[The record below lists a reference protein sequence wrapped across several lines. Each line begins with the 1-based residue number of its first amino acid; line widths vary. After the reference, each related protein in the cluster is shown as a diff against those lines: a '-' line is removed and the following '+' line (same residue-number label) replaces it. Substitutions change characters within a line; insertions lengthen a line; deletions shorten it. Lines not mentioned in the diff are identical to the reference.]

1 MNTLST
7 PWPLA
12 SRTRH
17 MAPSAVREILKVT
30 QQPGV
35 LSLAGGLPAPE
46 AFPLQALA
54 QASER
59 VWATQG
65 AQAMQYATSEG
76 LPALREWIARRL
88 TRPGWE
94 VLPEQVLIT
103 TGSQQ
108 GLDLLGR
115 VLLEPGEPLLLEQP
129 TFLGALQSFAPYRP
143 QWQAWPLV
151 ADGPD
156 ATEGVGPDPQALRH
170 GQRAAYLVPSYQN
183 PTGACLSL
191 AQRQALVDRAATQ
204 GVPLI
209 EDDPYGELWY
219 DAPTPAPLAALA
231 PEQVVHLGSF
241 SKVLAPG
248 LRLGYLVCPRSQMD
262 TLGARLLQAKQ
273 GADLHSCGFSQRL
286 VMQLMNDGFDMS
298 AHLSQV
304 RDRYRSQRDAM
315 ATSLLKHMPQG
326 WHWRVPSGGMFF
338 WLQGPAGVDT
348 MAWLP
353 QAVQA
358 GVAFVPG
365 GAFEVPDA
373 NGQPVHAST
382 MRLSFVTLSPEQI
395 DLAVQRLATT
405 LSAGRGDTLERCL

>member
-1 MNTLST
+1 MSHAIQ

-12 SRTRH
+12 SRTDH
-17 MAPSAVREILKVT
+17 MVPSAVREILKVT

-35 LSLAGGLPAPE
+35 LSLAGGLPSPE

-59 VWATQG
+59 VWASQG

-76 LPALREWIARRL
+76 LPALREWVAQRL
-88 TRPGWE
+88 TRSGWA
-94 VLPEQVLIT
+94 VQADQVLIT

-115 VLLEPGEPLLLEQP
+115 TLLEPGEPLLLEQP

-143 QWQAWPLV
+143 RWQAW
-151 ADGPD
+151 
-156 ATEGVGPDPQALRH
+156 ATTRSDQGLLGPDPLALHR

-191 AQRQALVDRAATQ
+191 SQREALVSRAAEQ

-209 EDDPYGELWY
+209 EDNPYGELWY
-219 DAPTPAPLAALA
+219 GNRTPQPLAALA
-231 PEQVVHLGSF
+231 PEQVVYLGSF

-248 LRLGYLVCPRSQMD
+248 LRLGYLVCPASQVA
-262 TLGARLLQAKQ
+262 TLGAKLLQAKQ

-286 VMQLMNDGFDMS
+286 VMQLLSNGFDLE
-298 AHLSQV
+298 AHLSSV
-304 RDRYRSQRDAM
+304 RARYRAQRDAM
-315 ATSLLKHMPQG
+315 AASLHQHLPEG
-326 WHWRVPSGGMFF
+326 WHWQVPEGGMFF
-338 WLQGPAGVDT
+338 WLQGPPGVDT
-348 MAWLP
+348 TALLP
-353 QAVQA
+353 RAVQA

-365 GAFEVPDA
+365 GAFHLPQVS
-373 NGQPVHAST
+373 GQPVQT
-382 MRLSFVTLSPEQI
+382 NTLRLSFVTLSPAQIEQ
-395 DLAVQRLATT
+395 AVQRLAN
-405 LSAGRGDTLERCL
+405 CL

>member
-1 MNTLST
+1 MKQAIH

-12 SRTRH
+12 GRTEH

-35 LSLAGGLPAPE
+35 LSLAGGLPSPE

-76 LPALREWIARRL
+76 LPALRDWIAQRL
-88 TRPGWE
+88 TRRTWA
-94 VLPEQVLIT
+94 VQPEQVLIT

-143 QWQAWPLV
+143 LWQAWP
-151 ADGPD
+151 AATHRDGR
-156 ATEGVGPDPQALRH
+156 TGPDPKALQA

-191 AQRQALVDRAATQ
+191 AQREALVAFAADQ

-209 EDDPYGELWY
+209 EDNPYGELWY
-219 DAPTPAPLAALA
+219 EQPTPPPLAALA
-231 PEQVVHLGSF
+231 PEQVVYLGSF

-248 LRLGYLVCPRSQMD
+248 LRLGYLVCPPSQAD
-262 TLGARLLQAKQ
+262 TLGAKLLQAKQ

-286 VMQLMNDGFDMS
+286 VMQLLDDGFDIDD
-298 AHLSQV
+298 HLHCV
-304 RDRYRSQRDAM
+304 RARYQAQRDAM
-315 ATSLLKHMPQG
+315 AASLNQHLPEG
-326 WHWRVPSGGMFF
+326 WHWHVPQGGMFF
-338 WLQGPAGVDT
+338 WLQGPEGVDT
-348 MAWLP
+348 SALLP
-353 QAVQA
+353 QAVAA

-365 GAFEVPDA
+365 GAFHVPQTSGLA
-373 NGQPVHAST
+373 VHT
-382 MRLSFVTLSPEQI
+382 NTLRLSFVTLSPAQI
-395 DLAVQRLATT
+395 DEAVQRLA
-405 LSAGRGDTLERCL
+405 RCLRARPPGSAR